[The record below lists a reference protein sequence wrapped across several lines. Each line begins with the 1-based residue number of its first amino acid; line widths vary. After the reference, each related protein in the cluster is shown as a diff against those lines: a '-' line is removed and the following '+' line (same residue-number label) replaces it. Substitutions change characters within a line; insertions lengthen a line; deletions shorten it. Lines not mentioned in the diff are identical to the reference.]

1 MERNQEIESLFRLHY
16 RPLCLF
22 ALHLIN
28 NVSSAEDIVMDCYLK
43 LWAKWKEEEIKNPKN
58 YLYIAVRNA
67 CYDHNKATSN
77 HTDIS
82 IENDTKA
89 IDGILSE
96 ELSHAEEQ
104 VNIEANVWT
113 AIDSLPPK
121 CREIFLMSKRDGMSY
136 SEIAQELQLSIK
148 TVEAQITKAYK
159 RLREKAQKIYHL
171 LLSFI

>member
-1 MERNQEIESLFRLHY
+1 MERNQEIETLFRLHY

-104 VNIEANVWT
+104 ANIEAMYGQPSTPYPQNV
-113 AIDSLPPK
+113 AK
-121 CREIFLMSKRDGMSY
+121 YFL
-136 SEIAQELQLSIK
+136 
-148 TVEAQITKAYK
+148 
-159 RLREKAQKIYHL
+159 
-171 LLSFI
+171 